1 MVGPMNQRIGEPEVA
16 APPGSLEALKETNR
30 QRVIAVL
37 REKGAASRADISR
50 VSGLSRST
58 VSNVVSDLITAGLA
72 REGAEARPASGGTGR
87 PAVPVL
93 LDPSAGAALGIEIGH
108 DGVRAVVC
116 DLAHTILAEER
127 RVGGLEKK
135 DAEAVISLAVRV
147 ANEAL
152 EEAGVSVGRLV
163 GAAASVPSPVDPT
176 TGIVGSEAVVLSLAG
191 LPLGEMLGSKLG
203 VQVQVENDA
212 NLGALGESFF
222 GSGAGHET
230 LVFVKLSRGIGAGL
244 IIGGKLHRGL
254 HGGAG
259 ELGHT
264 PVLPEGP
271 VCRCGNR
278 GCLEVVAGSRAVLDH
293 VASRFAKPPTI
304 ADVVALALE
313 GDTLCRRAFR
323 DAGGVVGTALATVC
337 NLLNPSAIII
347 GGEMAAAWRFMEAP
361 LHEALDRAAIHSSAI
376 GVTVMPSTL
385 GPRAEVL
392 GAVAAVL
399 RQSERLTAA
408 D

>member
-1 MVGPMNQRIGEPEVA
+1 MNHRIGEPDVA

-37 REKGAASRADISR
+37 RERGAASRADISR

-72 REGAEARPASGGTGR
+72 REGAEALPASGGTGR

-135 DAEAVISLAVRV
+135 DADAVISLAVRV

-152 EEAGVSVGRLV
+152 EEAGVPVARLV
-163 GAAASVPSPVDPT
+163 GAAASVPSPVDPS

-191 LPLGEMLGSKLG
+191 LPLGEMLGSRLG

-222 GSGAGHET
+222 GSGAGHDT

-244 IIGGKLHRGL
+244 IIGGKLHRGF

-293 VASRFAKPPTI
+293 VAPRFSRPPTI
-304 ADVVALALE
+304 PDVVALALE

-337 NLLNPSAIII
+337 NLLNPSAIVI
-347 GGEMAAAWRFMEAP
+347 GGEMAAAWRFMEAS
-361 LHEALDRAAIHSSAI
+361 LHDALDRAAIHSSAT

>member
-1 MVGPMNQRIGEPEVA
+1 MERPTREHDLP

-37 REKGAASRADISR
+37 REKGAASRADIAR
-50 VSGLSRST
+50 MSGLSRST
-58 VSNVVSDLITAGLA
+58 VSNVVTDLMSSGLA
-72 REGAEARPASGGTGR
+72 VEGDEAVPASGGTGR

-93 LDPSAGAALGIEIGH
+93 LDPSAGAALGLEIGH
-108 DGVRAVVC
+108 DGVRAVVS
-116 DLAHTILAEER
+116 DLAHSILAEVWRAGALEVMEAD
-127 RVGGLEKK
+127 RVI
-135 DAEAVISLAVRV
+135 DLAVRV
-147 ANEAL
+147 AKEAL
-152 EEAGVSVGRLV
+152 READVPVTRLI
-163 GAAASVPSPVDPT
+163 GAVTSVPSPVDPT
-176 TGIVGSEAVVLSLAG
+176 TGILGTEGVVLSLAG
-191 LPLGEMLGSKLG
+191 LPLGEILESRLG
-203 VQVQVENDA
+203 VPVRVENDA
-212 NLGALGESFF
+212 NLCALGEILF
-222 GSGAGHET
+222 GAGAGHDT

-244 IIGGKLHRGL
+244 VIGGKLHRGL

-264 PVLPEGP
+264 PVSPEGP

-278 GCLEVVAGSRAVLDH
+278 GCLEVVAGTRAVLDH
-293 VASRFAKPPTI
+293 VAPRFSQPPSM

-323 DAGGVVGTALATVC
+323 DAGGVLGTALATVC
-337 NLLNPSAIII
+337 NLLNPGAIVI

-361 LHEALDRAAIHSSAI
+361 LHDALDRAAIHSSAT

-385 GPRAEVL
+385 GARAEAL
-392 GAVAAVL
+392 GAVASVL
-399 RQSERLTAA
+399 RRSDRLIAV